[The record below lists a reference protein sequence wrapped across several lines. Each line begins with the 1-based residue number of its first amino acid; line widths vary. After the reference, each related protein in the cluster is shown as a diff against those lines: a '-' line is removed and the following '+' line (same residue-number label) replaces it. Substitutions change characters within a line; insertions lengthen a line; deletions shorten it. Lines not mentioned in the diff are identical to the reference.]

1 MVAEVGIEPDLMAAY
16 ETAVCASS
24 SSPQQNWSTEQE
36 SNLRPSVY
44 QTDAQPA
51 VLSVG
56 GSPRQNRTGFSALQE
71 RRIAGNACGAE
82 KLGASGANRTPI
94 GRLPCD
100 CSITELHRLEPKGG
114 FEPPS
119 ERYEGSVFPTK
130 LLRHFASNSL
140 ERVTG
145 FEPVSGPW
153 QGPILAARRYPRG
166 ASGENRT
173 LLACLEG
180 RNSANKSRSLE
191 LQVLIFS
198 CQRTHFDGSAWRLDP
213 YSPGAHLPDLSA
225 VKTHWPGIPDSN
237 RESHDPK
244 SCGLSRFPSA
254 RKKHP

>member
-16 ETAVCASS
+16 ETAVCTSS
-24 SSPQQNWSTEQE
+24 SSPHQNWSTEQE

-56 GSPRQNRTGFSALQE
+56 GAPCQSRTRFSALQE

-82 KLGASGANRTPI
+82 KLGASGANRTLI

-100 CSITELHRLEPKGG
+100 CSTTELHRLEPKGG

-130 LLRHFASNSL
+130 LLRRFPSNSL

-153 QGPILAARRYPRG
+153 QGPILAARRYPLG

-173 LLACLEG
+173 LLASLEG
-180 RNSANKSRSLE
+180 WHSTNKSHSLE
-191 LQVLIFS
+191 L
-198 CQRTHFDGSAWRLDP
+198 
-213 YSPGAHLPDLSA
+213 
-225 VKTHWPGIPDSN
+225 
-237 RESHDPK
+237 
-244 SCGLSRFPSA
+244 
-254 RKKHP
+254 